1 LNNQDADDTL
11 ELVAGKR
18 NRTWGGRRDG
28 AGRKREVRDPRR
40 LTIDLESPDYAALET
55 IASEADRSVASVVR
69 EAVAEYLRRSPGS
82 KR

>member
-1 LNNQDADDTL
+1 LRNQEADDIL

-18 NRTWGGRRDG
+18 SRTWGGRREG
-28 AGRKREVRDPRR
+28 AGRKREVQDPRR
-40 LTIDLESPDYAALET
+40 LTIDLESPDYAGLET

-69 EAVAEYLRRSPGS
+69 EAVAEYVRRRQGS